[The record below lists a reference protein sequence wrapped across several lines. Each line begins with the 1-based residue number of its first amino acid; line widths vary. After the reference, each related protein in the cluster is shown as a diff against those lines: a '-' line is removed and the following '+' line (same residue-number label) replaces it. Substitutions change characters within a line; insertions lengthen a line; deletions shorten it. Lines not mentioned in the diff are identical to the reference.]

1 MMYPF
6 LVISDS
12 FSSTSSI
19 KREARALPDYLRYRI
34 EQNQIFVQKRGGA
47 YRRVPDSNVCNDR
60 IVNEKISR
68 AYLAKI
74 SEHYFDDMTKG
85 VVDVEK
91 ELVAIDAELY
101 ADLETPLLENDS
113 RQEQLWGINLYPDEN
128 REDFIEFDSLVN
140 IRPRQNNRGHGTQ
153 PL

>member
-1 MMYPF
+1 MNKIKF
-6 LVISDS
+6 L
-12 FSSTSSI
+12 F
-19 KREARALPDYLRYRI
+19 
-34 EQNQIFVQKRGGA
+34 KRGGA

-101 ADLETPLLENDS
+101 SDLETPLLENDS